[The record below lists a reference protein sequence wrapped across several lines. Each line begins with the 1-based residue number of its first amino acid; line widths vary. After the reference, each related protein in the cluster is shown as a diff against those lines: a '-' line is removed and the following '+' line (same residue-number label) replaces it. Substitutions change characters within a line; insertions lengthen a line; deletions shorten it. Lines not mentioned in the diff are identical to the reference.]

1 MVEFNI
7 SLEAARA
14 LEDYY
19 FAAKIPTRPIRR
31 SPASK
36 ATDPIQ
42 TMITDDANHKLL
54 LRSALPGET
63 IEDTIMRWAA
73 EPLTVRAR
81 HRR

>member
-1 MVEFNI
+1 MVQFTI

-31 SPASK
+31 SVESK
-36 ATDPIQ
+36 AADKIQ
-42 TMITDDANHKLL
+42 TMVTDDANYQLL

-63 IEDTIMRWAA
+63 IEDTILRWGA
-73 EPLTVRAR
+73 EPLTSRAR
-81 HRR
+81 RR